1 MNAFNCND
9 HIRAGHLHW
18 KGYLICM
25 MVNKSHCNGPMSFHW
40 ILWTSHYWLG
50 GSSQSGYFSL
60 CLLGRRR
67 LVCQHHPLLSPIRSR
82 TFHQHQHPKWA
93 WYVWILCSGFC
104 FNFAS
109 VICRVSA
116 NLLFSNSMVC
126 KPWTANLC
134 FPATWIEECA
144 HPSWRSAES
153 KGGNSAWC
161 WEVSQPNITC
171 VLYWQINWRLNG
183 DFYADAL
190 WKTKKRD
197 TFIIM
202 VQALQTC
209 QYEEYIYCTISDP
222 IRFEIDLGRSA
233 DDLALH
239 FNPRFRDDTD
249 GAVIVCNSKAAG
261 CWGDEKREINNPLQ
275 RGADVKVRRSDSRE
289 GGCVMGQFTQI
300 TRNTLL
306 PLLVCR

>member
-1 MNAFNCND
+1 
-9 HIRAGHLHW
+9 
-18 KGYLICM
+18 
-25 MVNKSHCNGPMSFHW
+25 
-40 ILWTSHYWLG
+40 
-50 GSSQSGYFSL
+50 
-60 CLLGRRR
+60 
-67 LVCQHHPLLSPIRSR
+67 
-82 TFHQHQHPKWA
+82 
-93 WYVWILCSGFC
+93 
-104 FNFAS
+104 
-109 VICRVSA
+109 
-116 NLLFSNSMVC
+116 
-126 KPWTANLC
+126 
-134 FPATWIEECA
+134 
-144 HPSWRSAES
+144 
-153 KGGNSAWC
+153 
-161 WEVSQPNITC
+161 
-171 VLYWQINWRLNG
+171 
-183 DFYADAL
+183 
-190 WKTKKRD
+190 
-197 TFIIM
+197 M